1 MCLCGVC
8 GCIVYHA
15 LFLEELTVLE
25 LMEKIAALF
34 SMPFRQLRHIYKQ
47 GPTSIHVL
55 VTDEVRAS
63 GAQCS
68 KGRRGEYSKKVYL
81 SQHIDTVVKLLVKL
95 HVVRLLYVRFIF
107 FVGPPTIY
115 N

>member
-1 MCLCGVC
+1 MLLKSGGTVVEGLMCLCGVC

-47 GPTSIHVL
+47 GPTGIHVL

-63 GAQCS
+63 GIHCS
-68 KGRRGEYSKKVYL
+68 KIAFFSKGSL
-81 SQHIDTVVKLLVKL
+81 T
-95 HVVRLLYVRFIF
+95 LYD
-107 FVGPPTIY
+107 
-115 N
+115 